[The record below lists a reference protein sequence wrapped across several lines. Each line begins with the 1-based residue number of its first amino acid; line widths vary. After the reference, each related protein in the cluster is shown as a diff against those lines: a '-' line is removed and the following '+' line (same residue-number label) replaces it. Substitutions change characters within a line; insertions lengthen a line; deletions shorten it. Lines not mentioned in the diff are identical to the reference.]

1 MSLTCPCCGNLTMP
15 DNGSFPGS
23 FVICPVCFWEDDD
36 VQLDNP
42 DFAGGANRPSLNQA
56 RSNYRMFGAKDEQ
69 ARSLVRPP
77 KASELPP
84 SSDGIS

>member
-1 MSLTCPCCGNLTMP
+1 MSLACPCCGHLTTP
-15 DNGSFPGS
+15 DDGSFPGS

-56 RSNYRMFGAKDEQ
+56 RSNYRMFGAVDEG
-69 ARSLVRPP
+69 ARPHARLP
-77 KASELPP
+77 KESELPP
-84 SSDGIS
+84 TNDDAA